1 MAMHDRM
8 MRCDDE
14 VLMMMLMMMR
24 THDDT
29 GNDGN
34 P

>member
-1 MAMHDRM
+1 MHDRM

>member
-14 VLMMMLMMMR
+14 VLMMMMMR